1 MVTTAATA
9 SKQSIGRETHW
20 KFGKPRGTPVSL
32 DEFLAE
38 KNAAGV
44 KFFDGKEPWLEGPH
58 KLSWQTF
65 FRVGTEEMDD
75 LSKEATKLVINYCLE
90 ILEEVEEKI
99 RGKASLARLE
109 VTLNAQYA
117 EQCENKVY
125 QYRWALRH
133 SVVKEAITKAL
144 DNSFPS
150 R

>member
-1 MVTTAATA
+1 LAA
-9 SKQSIGRETHW
+9 
-20 KFGKPRGTPVSL
+20 
-32 DEFLAE
+32 
-38 KNAAGV
+38 KNDAGV
-44 KFFDGKEPWLEGPH
+44 KFFGKEPWLKGLH

-65 FRVGTEEMDD
+65 FRVCTEEMDD
-75 LSKEATKLVINYCLE
+75 LSQEATKLVINYCLE

-125 QYRWALRH
+125 QYRWPLRH